1 MPRIREEAMKT
12 YDAIVIGSGQGGVPL
27 ASNLADQGRSVAL
40 IEKGDVGG
48 SCINYGCTPT
58 KTMISSA
65 RIAHYARVALEFG
78 IHLGKIKVNM
88 AEVVVRKTEI
98 VESFRSGVQHQIDS
112 SPNLTLYRGHGSF
125 IGAHEI
131 EVKGGRLKSDKIFIN
146 TGTRPRIVPIPGL
159 DQIEVLTNRNI
170 MDVKEL
176 PGHLIALGGSY
187 LGLEFGQMFRRLGSE
202 VSVVEMSDNIC
213 PREDPEVS
221 ERLKEAL
228 EAEGMKLH
236 LGAKAAKVAKTAGGL
251 DVSLE
256 KKDGTTETLAG
267 THLLMAIGQVPNSD
281 DLGLDKA
288 GVATDKNG
296 YIQHNGKLETNIPGI
311 WVLGDVKGGPAFTH
325 VSYDD
330 YLVIFDN
337 VVNGKNRTID
347 NRIVPYALYTDPEL
361 GRIGLTEREARAKG
375 YRLKIGS
382 APMSYVARA
391 IERGETGGLMK
402 IVVNADND
410 RILGATILGAEGG
423 ELVQILMA
431 VMLAD
436 APYTVL
442 ENKMFIHPTLAEG
455 LFALLRNVEAA

>member
-1 MPRIREEAMKT
+1 MKT

-27 ASNLADQGRSVAL
+27 ATNLADQGWSVAL

-58 KTMISSA
+58 KTMISNA
-65 RIAHYARVALEFG
+65 RIARYARVAPEFG

-88 AEVVVRKTEI
+88 AEVVARKTEI
-98 VESFRSGVQHQIDS
+98 VESFRSGVQDQIDS
-112 SPNLTLYRGHGSF
+112 SPNLTLYRGHGRF

-131 EVKGGRLKSDKIFIN
+131 EVDGERLRSDKIFVN

-187 LGLEFGQMFRRLGSE
+187 LGLEFGQMFRRLGSG
-202 VSVVEMSDNIC
+202 VSIVEMSDSIC

-221 ERLKEAL
+221 ESLKEAL

-251 DVSLE
+251 EVTLE

-296 YIQHNGKLETNIPGI
+296 HIQHNGKLETNVPGI

-337 VVNGKNRTID
+337 VVNGKSRTID
-347 NRIVPYALYTDPEL
+347 NRMVPYALYTDPEL

-391 IERGETGGLMK
+391 IERGETSGLMK
-402 IVVNADND
+402 IVINANND

-442 ENKMFIHPTLAEG
+442 ESKMFIHPTLAEG
-455 LFALLRNVEAA
+455 LFVLLGNVEAA